1 MGIHAN
7 GDPQVILQTTKS
19 WLWRGGNWDGVR
31 FTGIPEMK
39 TYSAFNFTFVDNEE
53 EMYYMYHILDDS
65 IISRLVVNYD
75 GTTQRLV
82 WLNESSMWNVFWFAP
97 KDPCDKAWSL
107 WKEENCMELVDES
120 IGQEFPM
127 AEVFRVYKSGA
138 VVCTRKTRRQANNV
152 ICGSNV
158 GK

>member
-1 MGIHAN
+1 MEQCYRDLRVAELRLPDGRAASRHEAQVESNERAQPGYLTGWTSPSDPFPGPYFMGIHAN

-75 GTTQRLV
+75 GTT
-82 WLNESSMWNVFWFAP
+82 
-97 KDPCDKAWSL
+97 
-107 WKEENCMELVDES
+107 
-120 IGQEFPM
+120 
-127 AEVFRVYKSGA
+127 
-138 VVCTRKTRRQANNV
+138 
-152 ICGSNV
+152 
-158 GK
+158 